1 MGNYKVVA
9 DPLVKNDLIE
19 ARDFLE
25 SRRKGYGLKF
35 IQEYKSL
42 LNSLKINPTFQNRY
56 KEIHCLPM
64 LTFKYMI
71 HFKIVETTKTV
82 IVYAVLSNY
91 VDPKSKWL

>member
-1 MGNYKVVA
+1 MGTYTIVA

-25 SRRKGYGLKF
+25 SRRKGFGLKF

-42 LNSLKINPTFQNRY
+42 LSSLTINPDFQVRY
-56 KEIHCLPM
+56 KDIHCLPM
-64 LTFKYMI
+64 PTFKYMV

-91 VDPKSKWL
+91 LDPNSKWL